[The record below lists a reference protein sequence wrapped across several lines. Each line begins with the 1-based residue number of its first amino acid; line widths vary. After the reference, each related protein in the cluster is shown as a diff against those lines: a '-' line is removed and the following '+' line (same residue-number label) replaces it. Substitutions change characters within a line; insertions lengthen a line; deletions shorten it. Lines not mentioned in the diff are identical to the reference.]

1 MVVILLSNRKSNRE
15 KELVKILEKYG
26 GNFISDKVLSEN
38 GGKFT
43 IISIYKK
50 TEISLNK
57 GIAVFV
63 EKSIRFK
70 DQKFPIGIIG
80 VCEENNKTALE
91 TFKKNRNAVITCGI
105 NNKNTIT
112 LSSISEDTLFAT
124 LQRSVYDINGNLIE
138 PCELKIKLTE
148 NFSPFSVICSVIIL
162 LYHGIIPKEF

>member
-1 MVVILLSNRKSNRE
+1 MVILLSNRKSKRE
-15 KELVKILEKYG
+15 KEIVKILKKYG
-26 GNFISDKVLSEN
+26 GNFISDKILSEN

-50 TEISLNK
+50 TEISLDK

-63 EKSIRFK
+63 EKNIRFK
-70 DQKFPIGIIG
+70 EQKLPIGIVGI
-80 VCEENNKTALE
+80 CEENDKTALE
-91 TFKKNRNAVITCGI
+91 IFKKSHNAVITCGI
-105 NNKNTIT
+105 NNKNTVT

-124 LQRSVYDINGNLIE
+124 LQRSVYDINGNLLE

-162 LYHGIIPKEF
+162 LYHGIIPEEF